1 MEIPPGLAHLARIL
15 PPTLLPCA
23 ATYFVLSRVPPLLDL
38 GLLPLWSRVLCAVV
52 AQPVLAYFYNEYQQ
66 ARDAASLGAM
76 RIPVVYDK
84 WPGGLSLIS
93 KMVKSFNEGYP
104 GDFLEEWCEHYGN
117 TLVTKVLFQS
127 GIFTT
132 EPEYIKAIL
141 ATDFDN
147 YWKGGSTDQI
157 LRTKRKRTFSGP
169 NDSRLLQSLLGFG
182 VFNTDD
188 HMWKFHRNLSRPF
201 FSRERISDFDIFDRH
216 AHDALSRM
224 RARLAEGFP
233 VDFQDLASRFTL
245 DSATEFLFGRSVD
258 STSAGLPYPQSS
270 PLANS
275 PSFLNHPSNN
285 FVRSFLQSQI
295 LTAQRASYGPNWPL
309 FEFWKDIVK
318 PHRKTINEYI
328 NPILNEALA
337 RKRVGGVEDGKED
350 QTFLNKDVIRDA
362 IFNIL
367 IAGRDTTAATLT
379 YSVYMLAEHPDI
391 AERLRK
397 EILDTVGS
405 SKMPTYDDLR
415 GMKYLRAFINETLRL
430 YPPVP
435 FDLRASKRAT
445 TWPTTKPGA
454 KPLYIPPN
462 ISCRYSVFLMH
473 RRTDLWGPDALTFDP
488 DRFLDERVRKYLT
501 ANPFI
506 FLPFNAGPRICLGQQ
521 FAYNEASFFLVRLL
535 QNFTEFSLAPDA
547 QPDSTKPPASWKECK
562 GTKATEKITLGTHL
576 TMYAKGGLWVRMK
589 EVAVEE

>member
-15 PPTLLPCA
+15 PPALLPCA
-23 ATYFVLSRVPPLLDL
+23 VTYFFLSRVPLLLDW
-38 GLLPLWSRVLCAVV
+38 GVLPLWSRVLGTIV
-52 AQPVLAYFYNEYQQ
+52 APPIVAYVYNEYQQ
-66 ARDAASLGAM
+66 AREAASLGAV
-76 RIPVVYDK
+76 RLPVVYDR

-93 KMVKSFNEGYP
+93 KMAKSFKEGYP
-104 GDFLEEWCEHYGN
+104 GDFLEEWCEQYGN

-132 EPEYIKAIL
+132 EPEYIKIIL

-147 YWKGGSTDQI
+147 YWK
-157 LRTKRKRTFSGP
+157 GP

-188 HMWKFHRNLSRPF
+188 HLWKFHRNLSRPF

-216 AHDALSRM
+216 TQDALSRM
-224 RARLAEGFP
+224 KARLAEGFP
-233 VDFQDLASRFTL
+233 IDFQDLTSRFTL

-258 STSAGLPYPQSS
+258 STSAGLPYPESS

-285 FVRSFLQSQI
+285 FVRSFVQSQI
-295 LTAQRASYGPNWPL
+295 LSAQRASYGHNWPL

-318 PHRKTINEYI
+318 PHRKVINEYI
-328 NPILNEALA
+328 DPILNDALA
-337 RKRVGGVEDGKED
+337 RKRVGGLEDSKED
-350 QTFLNKDVIRDA
+350 QTFLSDLVKATDDKEIIRDA

-391 AERLRK
+391 AARLRK
-397 EILDTVGS
+397 EIIDTVGS
-405 SKMPTYDDLR
+405 SRMPTYDDLR

-445 TWPTTKPGA
+445 TWPSTEPGGKPF
-454 KPLYIPPN
+454 YIPAG

-473 RRTDLWGPDALTFDP
+473 RRTDLWGPDALKFDP
-488 DRFLDERVRKYLT
+488 DRFLDDRVRKYLT
-501 ANPFI
+501 VNPFI
-506 FLPFNAGPRICLGQQ
+506 FLPFNAGARICLGQM

-535 QNFTEFSLAPDA
+535 QSFTEFSLAPDA
-547 QPDSTKPPASWKECK
+547 QPESTKPPASWKECK

-589 EVAVEE
+589 EIAVED